1 MTRGEIWLAN
11 LNPRRGTAPGKTRPV
26 LVVQAQALLDAG
38 HPSTLIVPLTTNLIE
53 DSEPLRIRVEPHGKL
68 TRRSDLL
75 IDQLRA
81 IDNARLT
88 EGPMTTLD
96 RAALGRVD
104 DALREVLDLAGTS
117 AETGAVGDEVPLL
130 FARGA
135 SRPLRDDGP
144 HRRGNL
150 GAHLGSPGS
159 PGGGDV
165 LGHTEGRARAHPD
178 TRGR

>member
-11 LNPRRGTAPGKTRPV
+11 LNPRRGTEPGKMRPV

-53 DSEPLRIRVEPHGKL
+53 DGEPLRIRVEPQGKL
-68 TRRSDLL
+68 RRRSDLL

-81 IDNARLT
+81 IDNARLI
-88 EGPMTTLD
+88 EGPVTTLD

-117 AETGAVGDEVPLL
+117 AESGAVG
-130 FARGA
+130 
-135 SRPLRDDGP
+135 
-144 HRRGNL
+144 
-150 GAHLGSPGS
+150 
-159 PGGGDV
+159 
-165 LGHTEGRARAHPD
+165 GRCSA
-178 TRGR
+178 